1 MRLYI
6 FTSTAYEQQ
15 TKSKTDQV
23 NLYIKTLSNVFDT
36 VFFIICTLFDGK

>member
-15 TKSKTDQV
+15 TKAKTDKV
-23 NLYIKTLSNVFDT
+23 NLCIKTLSNVFDT
-36 VFFIICTLFDGK
+36 VFLITCTLFDGI